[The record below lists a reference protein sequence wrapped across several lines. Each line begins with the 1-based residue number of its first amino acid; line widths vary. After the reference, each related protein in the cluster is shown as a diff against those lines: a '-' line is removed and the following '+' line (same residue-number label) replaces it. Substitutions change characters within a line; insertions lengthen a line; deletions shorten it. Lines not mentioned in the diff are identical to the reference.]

1 MPRTKPVPITVRVSF
16 KGDVAVEQLRSLAKY
31 LGEAQRFLDK
41 MDISIQKA
49 RNEFK
54 KIIEQTNKV
63 DELFD
68 FHAEPREEEEKESR
82 IVK

>member
-68 FHAEPREEEEKESR
+68 FHAEPRKEEEKESR